1 LCTNFLITL
10 RLFLNHTDSS
20 AENEKLRSLAVLGI
34 LEKNQHAFRSK
45 SLIATKEPNG
55 SLIGLDNS
63 STTDDIFLK
72 SSPSKEV
79 RMQASSV
86 SKRRYGV
93 SWQVVILHC

>member
-1 LCTNFLITL
+1 MKFLIIL
-10 RLFLNHTDSS
+10 LLFLNHTDSS
-20 AENEKLRSLAVLGI
+20 AENEKLRSAAVLGI

-45 SLIATKEPNG
+45 SLITTKESSG

-63 STTDDIFLK
+63 STNDDMFLK
-72 SSPSKEV
+72 GSPSKEI

-93 SWQVVILHC
+93 SLQVVILHY